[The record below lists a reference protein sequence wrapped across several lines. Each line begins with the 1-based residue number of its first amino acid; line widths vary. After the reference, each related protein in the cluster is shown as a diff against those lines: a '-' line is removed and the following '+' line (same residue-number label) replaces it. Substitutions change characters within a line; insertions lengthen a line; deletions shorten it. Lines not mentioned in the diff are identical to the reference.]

1 MNKKRGL
8 LIVGAVLIFMIVLS
22 VLFFSMFF
30 EKKNAA
36 DHVNH
41 YLQEQGYTDKI
52 ERKMMTYRNDEKKYY
67 MRVRFKDEPS
77 YMYYYHYDK
86 KNKTISGF
94 ILEGSERIA
103 KGKYLP

>member
-1 MNKKRGL
+1 M
-8 LIVGAVLIFMIVLS
+8 VGAVLIFMIVLS

-67 MRVRFKDEPS
+67 MRVRFKDEPT

-86 KNKTISGF
+86 KTKVISAF
-94 ILEGSERIA
+94 ILENSEHVTD
-103 KGKYLP
+103 GKYLP